1 MEITRDT
8 LRLALYITGILVL
21 VSYVYGISK
30 MENPNQLWGGIPE
43 SWRTLNVTCMFI
55 SALGFL
61 IMWWFFLYRWDAAVV
76 ETVQWPWGDG
86 DSGGHTRLLIAFLLV
101 TIPSMLWLELTA
113 LHIRTDWNWT
123 QWLVIGNLWLV
134 CFGNI
139 LLGLFAWGAHQQNVA
154 PDSLWPV
161 IGSVLLGIQ
170 VIINDG
176 ILWNLKYP
184 W

>member
-1 MEITRDT
+1 
-8 LRLALYITGILVL
+8 
-21 VSYVYGISK
+21 
-30 MENPNQLWGGIPE
+30 
-43 SWRTLNVTCMFI
+43 
-55 SALGFL
+55 
-61 IMWWFFLYRWDAAVV
+61 
-76 ETVQWPWGDG
+76 VQWPWGDG

-113 LHIRTDWNWT
+113 LHIRTDGNWT

-154 PDSLWPV
+154 SDSIWPV
-161 IGSVLLGIQ
+161 IGAMLLGIQ